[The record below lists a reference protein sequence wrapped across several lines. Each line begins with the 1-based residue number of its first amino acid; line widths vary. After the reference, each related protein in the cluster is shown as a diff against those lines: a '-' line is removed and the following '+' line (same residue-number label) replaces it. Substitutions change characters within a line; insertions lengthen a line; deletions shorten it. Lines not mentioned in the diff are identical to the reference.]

1 MGGILRKIAR
11 ARFGNIPILSDS
23 LRIGKINVTKFHK
36 KFRSMSQFSS
46 QTEGA
51 CQMNRPV
58 ISWKHHMGKERQH
71 ET

>member
-36 KFRSMSQFSS
+36 IPSGCHNSVTNSKVL
-46 QTEGA
+46 A
-51 CQMNRPV
+51 
-58 ISWKHHMGKERQH
+58 K
-71 ET
+71 

>member
-36 KFRSMSQFSS
+36 IPFGCHNFVTNSK
-46 QTEGA
+46 A
-51 CQMNRPV
+51 LV
-58 ISWKHHMGKERQH
+58 K
-71 ET
+71 